1 MSQSARAKKARPRK
15 SGQGGS
21 ARVEK
26 PNWAA
31 EVAKAK
37 SDTAR
42 NKAQIFAGETFAA
55 GRRSGPE
62 KSPSSNRDGRYA

>member
-1 MSQSARAKKARPRK
+1 MSKSAKAKKARPRQ
-15 SGQGGS
+15 SGQSGS
-21 ARVEK
+21 AGVKK

-31 EVAKAK
+31 AVERAEREWEAN
-37 SDTAR
+37 R
-42 NKAQIFAGETFAA
+42 GRILAGETFAA